1 MNESIG
7 VPPGFRDVLFDE
19 ARARR
24 KAESKLAA
32 VFSEAGYREIVPSSI
47 EYFETYLRGDRNM
60 QDKVYR
66 FLNRDDVLLALRAD
80 FTLSVARIA
89 ATRLLNSPPPYRL
102 WYCGSVFR
110 KADSARGHYKEVTQ
124 VGAELLGINSVKS
137 DAEILSVALQCL
149 DELGFDDVQLHLN
162 HAGIFRGIV
171 DSLGLEPGA
180 LQQVKSELD
189 RKDMRALA
197 SRLRQLG
204 VDKETA
210 QHIDLLSRSIGN
222 EDVLAEAEQTIGTPA
237 SKSALAELR
246 QLSEKLL
253 KWKDKITFDLTEID
267 EMEYYTGMF
276 FTFFSPKLKSELG
289 RGGRYDG
296 VLANFGVP
304 MPAVGFSFSME
315 ELVRLA

>member
-19 ARARR
+19 ARSRR
-24 KAESKLAA
+24 HIESSLAIVFAES
-32 VFSEAGYREIVPSSI
+32 GYGEIVPSSI
-47 EYFETYLRGDRNM
+47 EYFETYLRGDRSM
-60 QDKVYR
+60 QDKVFR

-89 ATRLLNSPPPYRL
+89 ATRLLNTPPPYRL

-110 KADSARGHYKEVTQ
+110 KADSGRGQFNEVTQ
-124 VGAELLGINSVKS
+124 VGAELVGSDSVQN
-137 DAEILSVALQCL
+137 DAEILSLAMRCL
-149 DELGFDDVQLHLN
+149 DKLGFGDVQLHLN

-171 DSLGLEPGA
+171 DTLGLETSA
-180 LQQVKSELD
+180 LQQVKSEID

-204 VDKETA
+204 VNKETA

-222 EDVLAEAEQTIGTPA
+222 QDVLAHAEETIEAPA
-237 SKSALAELR
+237 SKGALTELR
-246 QLSEKLL
+246 HLSEKLTG
-253 KWKDKITFDLTEID
+253 WKDNITFDLTEID
-267 EMEYYTGMF
+267 EMEYYTGIF
-276 FTFFSPKLKSELG
+276 FTFFSSKLKRELG

-296 VLANFGVP
+296 MLANFGAP

-315 ELVRLA
+315 ELVGRI